1 MKKTLLL
8 FSCAG
13 ALAFASC
20 SQEKAAETTTTT
32 TTTTQTVTTPAA
44 SRTRANRI
52 ATRLANDLKITDTTV
67 VARAEDI
74 YFERSRRL
82 AELETQYATDTTGMY
97 AAMQSINTEIDTQF
111 KTVFS
116 DPAQYE
122 AYVANRMNYAE
133 EMYVDEAPAPTASTV
148 DQGVTKVEA
157 DGDTKTKY
165 ADGTKVKTESDGEM
179 KIKAADGS
187 KMKAESDGEM
197 KMKADDSKLKVDDDG
212 ETKMKEE

>member
-1 MKKTLLL
+1 MKKTFLL

-32 TTTTQTVTTPAA
+32 TTTQTVTTTPAA
-44 SRTRANRI
+44 SRSRATRI
-52 ATRLANDLKITDTTV
+52 ATRMASDLKITDTTV

-82 AELETQYATDTTGMY
+82 AELEAQYATDTTGMY

-116 DPAQYE
+116 DPAQYD

-133 EMYVDEAPAPTASTV
+133 EMYMEEAPAPAASAAV
-148 DQGVTKVEA
+148 DQGVTKTEA

-187 KMKAESDGEM
+187 KV
-197 KMKADDSKLKVDDDG
+197 KVDDDG

>member
-1 MKKTLLL
+1 MKKTFLL

-13 ALAFASC
+13 ALALASC

-32 TTTTQTVTTPAA
+32 TTTETVSTPATEA
-44 SRTRANRI
+44 TYRTRANRI
-52 ATRLANDLKITDTTV
+52 ATRMATDLKITDTTV

-74 YFERSRRL
+74 YFNRSRRL
-82 AELETQYATDTTGMY
+82 AELEAQYTTDTTGMY
-97 AAMQSINTEIDTQF
+97 TAMQAINIETDREF

-133 EMYVDEAPAPTASTV
+133 EMYVAEAATQTASA

-187 KMKAESDGEM
+187 KA
-197 KMKADDSKLKVDDDG
+197 KVDDDG
-212 ETKMKEE
+212 EIKMKEE